1 MTAGAAGTEAIALDA
16 QRLTSAVAEVFTAVG
31 IAAADAEVVAADLVA
46 ADLEGLASHGVM
58 LLPMYVERIEQGS
71 VSRRS
76 AGEVVSDRG
85 AAIVID
91 AGNALGQ
98 LTARQAIALAVARAR
113 EIGLAAVAVRNGF
126 HFGTAGRYARMMA
139 AQNCVGVVLSNT
151 RPLMP
156 APGGAEPLT
165 GNNPIAVALP
175 STGEFPVE
183 ADMALS
189 ATAMGRIRLA
199 AAAGER
205 IPESWA
211 IDADGRPTTD
221 PAAAIKGMLL
231 PAAGPKGFGLAFVI
245 DLLCGGL
252 SGGAVGAEVPP
263 LYGDA
268 AEPYRCA
275 HFFLAIHAGHFPV
288 GEGFAERVREQA
300 ARVSRSKRAPGVDR
314 VYAPGELV
322 WATRQ
327 ASEGVCRLDAPTLRS
342 LVETAAR
349 VGLADFESTLF
360 AARGATT
367 VRTQGAH

>member
-1 MTAGAAGTEAIALDA
+1 MPADAAGSETVAVDA
-16 QRLTSAVAEVFTAVG
+16 QRLTSTVADIFTAVG
-31 IAAADAEVVAADLVA
+31 IATADAQVVAADLVA
-46 ADLEGLASHGVM
+46 ADLEGIASHGVM
-58 LLPMYVERIEQGS
+58 LVPMYIERINKGS

-85 AAIVID
+85 SAIVID

-98 LTARQAIALAVARAR
+98 LTARQAVKLAVARAR
-113 EIGLAAVAVRNGF
+113 EIGLAAVGVRNGF

-139 AQNCVGVVLSNT
+139 EQNCVGIVLSNT

-156 APGGAEPLT
+156 PPGGAEAMA
-165 GNNPIAVALP
+165 GNNPVAIALP
-175 STGEFPVE
+175 SAGEFSVE

-189 ATAMGRIRLA
+189 ATAMGKIRLA
-199 AAAGER
+199 AAAGQR
-205 IPESWA
+205 IPEDWA
-211 IDADGRPTTD
+211 LDSRGRPTTD

-252 SGGAVGAEVPP
+252 SDGAVGAEVRP
-263 LYGDA
+263 LYGDPA
-268 AEPYRCA
+268 APYRCA

-288 GEGFAERVREQA
+288 GERFAERVRDQA
-300 ARVSRSKRAPGVDR
+300 IRVSGSKRGPGVDR

-327 ASEGVCRLDAPTLRS
+327 ASEGVCRLDAPTVKS
-342 LVETAAR
+342 LVDAAAR
-349 VGLADFESTLF
+349 VGLGDFESSLL
-360 AARGATT
+360 AARAS
-367 VRTQGAH
+367 

>member
-1 MTAGAAGTEAIALDA
+1 MPADAAGTVAIDA
-16 QRLTSAVAEVFTAVG
+16 QRLISAVADIFTAVG
-31 IAAADAEVVAADLVA
+31 IAAADAQVVAADLVA
-46 ADLEGLASHGVM
+46 ADLEGIASHGVM
-58 LLPMYVERIEQGS
+58 LVPMYVERINKGS

-76 AGEVVSDRG
+76 TGEVVSDRG

-98 LTARQAIALAVARAR
+98 LTSRQAVKLAVARAR
-113 EIGLAAVAVRNGF
+113 EIGLAAVVVRNGF
-126 HFGTAGRYARMMA
+126 HFGTAGRYARLMA
-139 AQNCVGVVLSNT
+139 EQNCVGIVLSNT

-156 APGGAEPLT
+156 APGGAEALV
-165 GNNPIAVALP
+165 GNNPIAIALP
-175 STGEFPVE
+175 SAGEFPVE

-189 ATAMGRIRLA
+189 ATAMGKIRLA
-199 AAAGER
+199 EAAGEA
-205 IPESWA
+205 IPGDWA
-211 IDADGRPTTD
+211 VDSQGRPTTD
-221 PAAAIKGMLL
+221 PATAIKGMLL

-252 SGGAVGAEVPP
+252 SDGAVGAEVRP

-288 GEGFAERVREQA
+288 GQRFAEQVRDRA
-300 ARVSRSKRAPGVDR
+300 MRVSRSKRGAGVER

-327 ASEGVCRLDAPTLRS
+327 ASDGVCRLDAPTMRS
-342 LVETAAR
+342 LVDTAAR
-349 VGLADFESTLF
+349 VGLGKFEASLLG
-360 AARGATT
+360 ARGA
-367 VRTQGAH
+367 